1 VSVRNVTVCDNCKTE
16 HEGNGFPK
24 SWRRFA
30 ISDLLTGLARQC
42 DLCGDCTRSVTL
54 LELTTKLAIEG
65 NHGNGN

>member
-1 VSVRNVTVCDNCKTE
+1 MSIRSTTVCDNCKAE
-16 HEGNGFPK
+16 HEGSSYPPR
-24 SWRRFA
+24 WRKFA
-30 ISDLLTGLARQC
+30 ISDLLSGDARQC